1 MESIASK
8 LDAKSVRI
16 AVAVALGGFVGF
28 LAIPSVGHMAGL
40 VVMFAGAAAVVVCAF
55 GWMRTPPGSAGVG
68 IVAIA
73 SALGLIASV
82 VYLQSIADEPAA
94 IPLAGMSGLLLSLI
108 GLVVSFCCL
117 RDSTPLSR

>member
-1 MESIASK
+1 MDSIASK

-28 LAIPSVGHMAGL
+28 LAIPSVGHLAGL
-40 VVMFAGAAAVVVCAF
+40 VVMFAGHWPWSSARSRA
-55 GWMRTPPGSAGVG
+55 MRTRPGSAGVG

-82 VYLQSIADEPAA
+82 VYLH
-94 IPLAGMSGLLLSLI
+94 
-108 GLVVSFCCL
+108 
-117 RDSTPLSR
+117 